1 MAHRSVR
8 WSRLIPI
15 TALLVVTTGVAAS
28 PIRDAWLP
36 LVSNPLG
43 FWNNTTPTPT
53 AKGSTPPIAS
63 AGIRR
68 DNAELEAPFVMAPDR
83 MQFLVTSPRTARAAN
98 SVSKDREE
106 KEQATD
112 ATAAYSS
119 TSSPSRRG
127 RNTRGGGSGGGGD
140 FVGGGGLNGSRASPS
155 IGSPRSYPKTNARVG
170 GGSSNGNG
178 RPSSPGSGGGSAA
191 APAPPAA
198 GGVFND
204 HMSGMPDLTG
214 KGDKDKNGPGN
225 DKGKGPNLASSPE
238 PSSLMLFATG
248 LAAAAGAVRR
258 RLRR

>member
-1 MAHRSVR
+1 
-8 WSRLIPI
+8 
-15 TALLVVTTGVAAS
+15 LLVITTGVAAS

-43 FWNNTTPTPT
+43 FWNNTEPTPT
-53 AKGSTPPIAS
+53 AKGSQPLIVS
-63 AGIRR
+63 SGIRR

-98 SVSKDREE
+98 GVSKDRDE
-106 KEQATD
+106 KDRGTD
-112 ATAAYSS
+112 STAFSS
-119 TSSPSRRG
+119 SSSSSSRRG
-127 RNTRGGGSGGGGD
+127 RNSRVSGSGGGGGD
-140 FVGGGGLNGSRASPS
+140 FVGGGGLNGGRASPS
-155 IGSPRSYPKTNARVG
+155 IGSPRSYPVTNTRVG
-170 GGSSNGNG
+170 GGNGNGNG
-178 RPSSPGSGGGSAA
+178 RPSSPGSGGGGSSA

-198 GGVFND
+198 GGGIFSD
-204 HMSGMPDLTG
+204 HTSGMADLTG
-214 KGDKDKNGPGN
+214 KGNNKNGPGL